1 MSLDNWNKGCSIRRE
16 IDKPNPEKG
25 LLCQRAGSPTS
36 GKFEEQAG
44 CRDGGPGPHRCV
56 RACAGPREQMQRR
69 LERVKTG
76 TQAESSRTAELGG
89 LRQGK
94 MSARETEDNQGHE
107 DAPRR
112 RLYRV
117 RRVGPVQQGQRQKKW
132 TCSKS
137 SSALSRIMKF
147 HRSAFLTISYVQ
159 GCVCIVLLSLKTG
172 DSVPL
177 HMVTQPEI

>member
-44 CRDGGPGPHRCV
+44 CRDGGPGPHRRV

-107 DAPRR
+107 DAPGEDCTESGGWDLSSRVSAKR
-112 RLYRV
+112 NGLVQRVLQLYLE
-117 RRVGPVQQGQRQKKW
+117 
-132 TCSKS
+132 S
-137 SSALSRIMKF
+137 
-147 HRSAFLTISYVQ
+147 
-159 GCVCIVLLSLKTG
+159 
-172 DSVPL
+172 
-177 HMVTQPEI
+177 